1 MLPIYLI
8 QFNFR
13 YAKLRSDEM
22 EALASKSKEK
32 EENERKRIWAKN
44 IMDLIYKRLKDLEE
58 KRLQKGLPLFDSNMS
73 LRPPMLMG

>member
-1 MLPIYLI
+1 MS
-8 QFNFR
+8 QFFR

-22 EALASKSKEK
+22 EALASKSKEE

-44 IMDLIYKRLKDLEE
+44 LMDLIYKRLKDLEE
-58 KRLQKGLPLFDSNMS
+58 KRLQKGLPLLDENMS